1 MITITVNGKSE
12 QLEDN
17 TTVAA
22 LVAKLGLVTD
32 GTAVAV
38 DDAIVPK
45 SRFDT
50 FTLKD
55 GMKADV
61 FSLVAGG

>member
-22 LVAKLGLVTD
+22 LVAKLGLGTD

>member
-17 TTVAA
+17 TNVAA

-45 SRFDT
+45 SQFDT